1 MWFVGTGRA
10 GAAHAD
16 GVAARLRKAES
27 DERSCQDVLGDYD
40 RAHRELEERVERLEA
55 ELAEARRQK
64 LEAFARWWNCREDRD
79 RARHVARRLRR
90 RLKRI
95 HRREAA
101 RGRAGA
107 VDVPAP
113 AEGPD
118 RLERSDAAGRPDHPD
133 SAGYPDFA
141 DRPDRPGRSVRWAD
155 AGTGPDTRLG
165 GGHAA
170 ASENGGNGHRA
181 GRHRANSDENGGAD
195 NGGAGSDAGNSGTG
209 SGADKGGAH
218 PHPADGRRAGGPG
231 PIPSQR
237 EGGEDTGESGGSG
250 GVGGDRE
257 RQHPRVGWK
266 RANGSRR
273 RPRE

>member
-95 HRREAA
+95 HRREIA
-101 RGRAGA
+101 RGGSVPAAAAEAEAQNGQA
-107 VDVPAP
+107 VDIPAQ
-113 AEGPD
+113 AGGPD
-118 RLERSDAAGRPDHPD
+118 RTGHPDH
-133 SAGYPDFA
+133 AGYPDGT
-141 DRPDRPGRSVRWAD
+141 DRSARSAGPDRSKGTERAAWAGQPLRWAYMGPGRGLPLDPAR
-155 AGTGPDTRLG
+155 
-165 GGHAA
+165 
-170 ASENGGNGHRA
+170 ASEDIGDGRPVGRHRTDGDNVNGDNGGRPHLHPADGHRA
-181 GRHRANSDENGGAD
+181 G
-195 NGGAGSDAGNSGTG
+195 GS
-209 SGADKGGAH
+209 
-218 PHPADGRRAGGPG
+218 G

-237 EGGEDTGESGGSG
+237 EGGEDAEETGGSG

-257 RQHPRVGWK
+257 RQRPRVGWK
-266 RANGSRR
+266 RANGNRR
-273 RPRE
+273 RPRD

>member
-55 ELAEARRQK
+55 ELAEARREK

-95 HRREAA
+95 HRRETA
-101 RGRAGA
+101 RGRAAPAGAAEDGRA
-107 VDVPAP
+107 VDVPAQ

-118 RLERSDAAGRPDHPD
+118 GAVRPQRSGHPDH
-133 SAGYPDFA
+133 SGYPGGVGHPDGG
-141 DRPDRPGRSVRWAD
+141 DRAGEGGRAERNGPAVRWAD
-155 AGTGPDTRLG
+155 PW
-165 GGHAA
+165 
-170 ASENGGNGHRA
+170 S
-181 GRHRANSDENGGAD
+181 GRGRPPGAD
-195 NGGAGSDAGNSGTG
+195 RADMDRADTAEEGANGRPG
-209 SGADKGGAH
+209 
-218 PHPADGRRAGGPG
+218 GRRAGGSG

-237 EGGEDTGESGGSG
+237 EDAEGTGGSG

-257 RQHPRVGWK
+257 RQRPRVGWK
-266 RANGSRR
+266 RANGDRR

>member
-1 MWFVGTGRA
+1 MQSVWFVGTGRA

-16 GVAARLRKAES
+16 GVAARLRKAEA
-27 DERSCQDVLGDYD
+27 DERSCEDVLGDYD

-90 RLKRI
+90 RLKRM

-107 VDVPAP
+107 PVDDAPAVDVPAQAGGAERAERP
-113 AEGPD
+113 AEWPGQVVRWAYLGPD
-118 RLERSDAAGRPDHPD
+118 RGLP
-133 SAGYPDFA
+133 
-141 DRPDRPGRSVRWAD
+141 
-155 AGTGPDTRLG
+155 L
-165 GGHAA
+165 
-170 ASENGGNGHRA
+170 GGNGHPA
-181 GRHRANSDENGGAD
+181 GRRTR
-195 NGGAGSDAGNSGTG
+195 GS
-209 SGADKGGAH
+209 
-218 PHPADGRRAGGPG
+218 G

-237 EGGEDTGESGGSG
+237 EGGEDAGETGGSG

-257 RQHPRVGWK
+257 RQRPRVGWK
-266 RANGSRR
+266 RANGTRR
-273 RPRE
+273 RPRD